1 MAVLCSYYIF
11 IYQANCLYLK
21 ILHIVTEENAVMAG
35 VQRRLPQAELRP
47 AATESEMVK
56 LIQEW
61 RQEVRDT
68 FGISLDTVRIDSC
81 VNGYGVCGCVCVY
94 VCVCV

>member
-1 MAVLCSYYIF
+1 M
-11 IYQANCLYLK
+11 
-21 ILHIVTEENAVMAG
+21 MAG

-56 LIQEW
+56 LLREW

-81 VNGYGVCGCVCVY
+81 VNGYGMCVCMC
-94 VCVCV
+94 VCVCVLVCVCVCVCIVLCV